1 MSETKEATYK
11 SLLQRMV
18 HMTEQRDF
26 DEDLMKEVYGALLPP
41 RKFEA
46 ANEKVSRLTAE
57 RDDLSRK
64 LAVAEGELKR
74 AERIAS
80 MDSSRLVDERIRRI
94 AELETQLAEAI
105 NSQVEST
112 EQLEREREAYET
124 LVKEAVE
131 LRKQIATPT
140 SSGPA
145 DEGWMEKAWLSF
157 YVSAGRVEKDRFL
170 AALRAHAP
178 AARYP
183 EVVEFLDKFGTC
195 GWSLTYNPHQT
206 HERRADAWSTGM
218 RADKY
223 YYGSDINSACR
234 AALDSRKERSD
245 G

>member
-41 RKFEA
+41 PAEA
-46 ANEKVSRLTAE
+46 PSEPSVEEERWARWIDGGGSRWLTVDHSNTKRRAE
-57 RDDLSRK
+57 HFPVIVRSKAADD
-64 LAVAEGELKR
+64 ELKQ
-74 AERIAS
+74 
-80 MDSSRLVDERIRRI
+80 
-94 AELETQLAEAI
+94 QLASAI
-105 NSQVEST
+105 NSHVDAT
-112 EQLEREREAYET
+112 EQLEREREDYET

-183 EVVEFLDKFGTC
+183 EVVEFLDAVGSGPWSMSAGSCEGKASYYVQSFRITKGT
-195 GWSLTYNPHQT
+195 WF
-206 HERRADAWSTGM
+206 ADDTLA
-218 RADKY
+218 A
-223 YYGSDINSACR
+223 ACR

>member
-94 AELETQLAEAI
+94 AELERQVAEAKQAHSCAN
-105 NSQVEST
+105 NSP
-112 EQLEREREAYET
+112 
-124 LVKEAVE
+124 
-131 LRKQIATPT
+131 IP

-145 DEGWMEKAWLSF
+145 DEGWVQKAWHEYYCDCKTASPRTNF
-157 YVSAGRVEKDRFL
+157 FT
-170 AALRAHAP
+170 ALRAHAP

-183 EVVEFLDKFGTC
+183 EVVEFLDAVGDGSFIIHRLPNTRC
-195 GWSLTYNPHQT
+195 WAAGWSNGT
-206 HERRADAWSTGM
+206 HIESGWLDTLAA
-218 RADKY
+218 
-223 YYGSDINSACR
+223 ACR